1 MELIFLGTSAG
12 VPTRSRNVTA
22 ILLDLKHP
30 TRGGL
35 WLFDCGEG
43 TQHQLLHT
51 SYHPGKVDKIFIT
64 HLHGDHLFGLP
75 GLLCSRSMAG
85 NANPLTI
92 YGPAGIQE
100 FVETTLRLSGS
111 WTDYPLEVVEIGEG
125 LVFDDGDYQVR
136 AYPLNHPVECYGY
149 RVEEHDKPGALNAA
163 ALQADG
169 VKPGPLFQRQIGR
182 AHV

>member
-85 NANPLTI
+85 NMNALTI
-92 YGPAGIQE
+92 YGPAGIGE
-100 FVETTLRLSGS
+100 FVETTLRLSGLVPGATHRVRRS
-111 WTDYPLEVVEIGEG
+111 FTLHNPVWTDAAVIPGVAGPLDWSEPWSNGWDRVY
-125 LVFDDGDYQVR
+125 YQVLR
-136 AYPLNHPVECYGY
+136 
-149 RVEEHDKPGALNAA
+149 D
-163 ALQADG
+163 
-169 VKPGPLFQRQIGR
+169 
-182 AHV
+182 

>member
-1 MELIFLGTSAG
+1 M
-12 VPTRSRNVTA
+12 PTRSRNVTA

-111 WTDYPLEVVEIGEG
+111 WTDYPLEVLEIGEG
-125 LVFDDGDYQVR
+125 LVFDDGDYPCALTR
-136 AYPLNHPVECYGY
+136 LTIRWNATAIAL
-149 RVEEHDKPGALNAA
+149 RSMTSPGAERRRVA
-163 ALQADG
+163 
-169 VKPGPLFQRQIGR
+169 GR
-182 AHV
+182 WSETARCSSV